1 LRAKIVLDVRAPVV
15 YVADTMTGQELR
27 RARRQLQMTQKE
39 LAKEL
44 ELHKNTVAR
53 MERDELPVVKTTE
66 LAVRFLLVTKGGKR

>member
-1 LRAKIVLDVRAPVV
+1 VAKE

-27 RARRQLQMTQKE
+27 RARRRLELTQRE
-39 LAKEL
+39 LGAKL

-66 LAVRFLLVTKGGKR
+66 LAVRFLLVKKEEGK